1 MKNILITGG
10 TGSFGYAFVDFLLNK
25 YKKNIKRI
33 VIFSRDEFKQFQ
45 MARKF
50 PPTKYPQIRYFIG
63 DVRDKERIERALE
76 RIDCVVHAAAL
87 KQISAAEYNPTE
99 FIKTNIIGAQ
109 NIAEACINKKIK
121 KVVALSTDKAVAPQN
136 LYGATK
142 LCSDKIFISLNTYSG
157 NKLNSSV
164 VRYGNV
170 LGSRGSIVPLFL
182 SLKNSGYFPVTHQ
195 KMTRFNITLSESVE
209 MVDWTINNGLG
220 GEIVVPKLKSFRI
233 VDIAKAI
240 NPKNKLKIIGIK
252 RGEKIHEELIPSN
265 DSPYTID
272 IGKYYLILPDNDNKI
287 IQSYKKKFKLKK
299 IKKSFSY
306 TSEQKEYLNVMEISK
321 LIENIKSNPLNEK
334 SL

>member
-252 RGEKIHEELIPSN
+252 RGEKLHEELISIN

-299 IKKSFSY
+299 IKESFSY

-334 SL
+334 NL

>member
-50 PPTKYPQIRYFIG
+50 PPSKYPQMRYFIG
-63 DVRDKERIERALE
+63 DVRDKERLERALE
-76 RIDCVVHAAAL
+76 KIDYVVHAAAL
-87 KQISAAEYNPTE
+87 KQISAAEYNPIE

-109 NIAEACINKKIK
+109 NIVEACINKKIK

-136 LYGATK
+136 LYGSTK
-142 LCSDKIFISLNTYSG
+142 LCSDKIFISLNAYSG
-157 NKLNSSV
+157 NKLKSSV

-170 LGSRGSIVPLFL
+170 LGSRGSVAPLFL
-182 SLKNSGYFPVTHQ
+182 SLKNSGYFPITHQ

-209 MVDWTINNGLG
+209 MVDWTIKNGLG

-233 VDIAKAI
+233 VDMAKAI
-240 NPKNKLKIIGIK
+240 NPKNKLKIIGMK

-272 IGKYYLILPDNDNKI
+272 IGKYYLILPENDNKI
-287 IQSYKKKFKLKK
+287 MQSYKKKFKLKK

-306 TSEQKEYLNVMEISK
+306 TSEQKEYLNVTEISE
-321 LIENIKSNPLNEK
+321 LIKKNKI
-334 SL
+334 

>member
-50 PPTKYPQIRYFIG
+50 PPSKYPQMRYFIG
-63 DVRDKERIERALE
+63 DVRDKERLERALE
-76 RIDCVVHAAAL
+76 KIDYVVHAAAL
-87 KQISAAEYNPTE
+87 KQISAAEYNPIE

-109 NIAEACINKKIK
+109 NVAEACINKKIK

-136 LYGATK
+136 LYGSTK
-142 LCSDKIFISLNTYSG
+142 LCSDKIFISLNAYSG
-157 NKLNSSV
+157 NKLKSSV

-170 LGSRGSIVPLFL
+170 LGSRGSVAPLFL
-182 SLKNSGYFPVTHQ
+182 SLKNSGYFPITHQ

-209 MVDWTINNGLG
+209 MVDWTIKNGLG

-233 VDIAKAI
+233 VEMAKAI

-252 RGEKIHEELIPSN
+252 RGEKIHEELISSN

-272 IGKYYLILPDNDNKI
+272 IGKYYLILPENDNKI
-287 IQSYKKKFKLKK
+287 MQSYKKKFKLKK

-306 TSEQKEYLNVMEISK
+306 TSEQKEYLNATEISE
-321 LIENIKSNPLNEK
+321 LIKKNKI
-334 SL
+334 